1 VYVAPV
7 GIVLAAVTAF
17 ATVSLGIELAASVT
31 EGTVEVSVPTMV
43 AIAAIAGLMAG
54 MVTTPIVD
62 ALSQPAVMGEANE
75 ATPVSSKAFWMD
87 FGGAIGIPALAIA
100 IGALLAISLAQILLA
115 ADSVAVTVTIF
126 AAAGTVILVGTTL
139 LALRPWDR

>member
-1 VYVAPV
+1 
-7 GIVLAAVTAF
+7 
-17 ATVSLGIELAASVT
+17 
-31 EGTVEVSVPTMV
+31 
-43 AIAAIAGLMAG
+43 
-54 MVTTPIVD
+54 
-62 ALSQPAVMGEANE
+62 
-75 ATPVSSKAFWMD
+75 MD

-126 AAAGTVILVGTTL
+126 AVAGAVILGGTTL